1 MVVTNINSPELG
13 LYEKLNENFAKAF
26 EIVKAAVQNV
36 PEVGKYEVDG
46 KNVYY
51 MSQEYL
57 TKTPGEAKFEAHK
70 KYIDIQVVLDGEE
83 IIRFDAPE
91 KLSVTQEYDE
101 VKDCM
106 LFAMNREF
114 DSVRLGKGDM
124 TIIFP
129 GEPHAP
135 GIGTA
140 AEPAGVKKLVI
151 KILY

>member
-1 MVVTNINSPELG
+1 MIVTDINSPQLELYG
-13 LYEKLNENFAKAF
+13 KLNERFAQSF
-26 EIVKAAVQNV
+26 EIIKNALKSI
-36 PEVGKYEVDG
+36 PDVGKYEVDG
-46 KNVYY
+46 NNFYY

-57 TKTPGEAKFEAHK
+57 TKVPGEAQFEMHK

-83 IIRFDAPE
+83 IIRFEAPG
-91 KLSVTQEYDE
+91 KLAVTREYDE
-101 VKDCM
+101 NKDCM

-114 DSVRLGKGDM
+114 DSVRLRKGDL

-135 GIGTA
+135 AIGTA
-140 AEPAGVKKLVI
+140 AQPTTVKKLVI